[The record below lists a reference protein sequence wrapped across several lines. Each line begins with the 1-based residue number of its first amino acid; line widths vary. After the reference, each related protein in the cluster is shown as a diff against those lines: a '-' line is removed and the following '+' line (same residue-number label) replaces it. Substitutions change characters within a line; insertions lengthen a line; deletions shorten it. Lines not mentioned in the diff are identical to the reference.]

1 MYNYNILAQILKMK
15 KLRIII
21 SLFITQITLI
31 SCNKEITCIDESLI
45 SDGPCTKEYRPVCGC
60 DNITYSNICVANNA
74 GIIIFSEGECEN

>member
-21 SLFITQITLI
+21 LLFITQITLI

-60 DNITYSNICVANNA
+60 DNVTYSNVCMANNA
-74 GIIIFSEGECEN
+74 GIITFSEGECEN

>member
-15 KLRIII
+15 SLRIII
-21 SLFITQITLI
+21 LLFVIQITLT

-60 DNITYSNICVANNA
+60 DNVTYSNVCMANNA
-74 GIIIFSEGECEN
+74 GIITFSEGECEN

>member
-21 SLFITQITLI
+21 LLFITQITLM

-60 DNITYSNICVANNA
+60 DNVTYSNICMANNA

>member
-1 MYNYNILAQILKMK
+1 MK

-60 DNITYSNICVANNA
+60 DNVTYSNVCMANNA
-74 GIIIFSEGECEN
+74 GIITFSEGECEN